1 MRFTDRKLGM
11 LLLLLLLSGL
21 VHDETVFEEEESNDD
36 AKEGRAND
44 VNVPKSLGI
53 RMNADQR
60 FATAT
65 RKTRFST
72 SCCCGGGAYVVS
84 LTLQRKGVFRVFRQ
98 EQEGAS
104 DADSFDFSLHRQQS
118 KKVTW

>member
-84 LTLQRKGVFRVFRQ
+84 LTLQRNDSAIIDLSL
-98 EQEGAS
+98 AS
-104 DADSFDFSLHRQQS
+104 WRFSSVSSRTRRS
-118 KKVTW
+118 VRR

>member
-60 FATAT
+60 FAT
-65 RKTRFST
+65 RKPCFST
-72 SCCCGGGAYVVS
+72 SCCCGGNAYVVS
-84 LTLQRKGVFRVFRQ
+84 LTLQR
-98 EQEGAS
+98 S
-104 DADSFDFSLHRQQS
+104 DSAIIDLLLTSWRFSNDSSRTRRS
-118 KKVTW
+118 VRC